1 MESKRYSARAAG
13 ATSGAG
19 KGSGTGAPGAPS
31 APSAPSAAGEREAGA
46 AGDRGGAGVPG
57 EAGAAGDRGGAG
69 VPGEAGAAGDRGGA
83 GVPGGAGNASE
94 AGGARRRRRIANE
107 IKDSLRDL
115 SVQLTQLNHQVVAH
129 LDLNDA
135 DLHCL
140 ELLNRHGPLGPGGLA
155 RLAGLHPATVT
166 GILDRLERGGWIVR
180 ERDSADRRA
189 VLVRPLRARNPELLR
204 LFAGMNELM
213 DDVCAAYTEAELRL
227 IADFLRR
234 TGGAGQ
240 EAAADL
246 AGG

>member
-1 MESKRYSARAAG
+1 MESERYSPPAAG
-13 ATSGAG
+13 ETSGAG
-19 KGSGTGAPGAPS
+19 KGSGTGASSAARAAGASGASGAARAARAAGAPGD
-31 APSAPSAAGEREAGA
+31 AGD
-46 AGDRGGAGVPG
+46 AGDRGGTGAPG
-57 EAGAAGDRGGAG
+57 KSGESGD
-69 VPGEAGAAGDRGGA
+69 
-83 GVPGGAGNASE
+83 ASE

-166 GILDRLERGGWIVR
+166 GILDRLERGGWIAR

-189 VLVRPLRARNPELLR
+189 VLVRPLRVRNPELLR

-213 DDVCAAYTEAELRL
+213 DDVCAGYTEAELRL